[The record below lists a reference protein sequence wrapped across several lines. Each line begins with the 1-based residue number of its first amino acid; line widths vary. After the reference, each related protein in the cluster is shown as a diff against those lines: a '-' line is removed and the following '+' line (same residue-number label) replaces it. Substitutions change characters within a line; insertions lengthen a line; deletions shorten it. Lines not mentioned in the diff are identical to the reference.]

1 MLFFIAP
8 GFSQSGTIKVQR
20 ETSMEIFGLQ
30 SNRTGSPQSYIL
42 LVDGSK
48 AVFINTYAEA
58 KRVHDNYQNG
68 HKVEGRVLPG
78 MYKMEDH
85 QIFIYL
91 MKGVKFIGN
100 RIDDALYLKDH
111 TGEQVIFFKIFI

>member
-8 GFSQSGTIKVQR
+8 GFSQRGTIKVQK
-20 ETSMEIFGLQ
+20 ETSIEIFGLQ
-30 SNRTGSPQSYIL
+30 SNRNGSPQSYIL

-58 KRVHDNYQNG
+58 KLVHDNYQNG
-68 HKVEGRVLPG
+68 HKVDGRVLPG
-78 MYKMEDH
+78 MYKIEYQ

-91 MKGVKFIGN
+91 VKGVKFIGN
-100 RIDDALYLKDH
+100 RIDDVLYLTDH